1 MTMLWFLAGLTGVLM
16 AMSALTE
23 QTSAPIAS
31 LQNINPYVETSL
43 ADLAAKGVKMPLP
56 RQAAGQA
63 HAAATASCF
72 GKYNTV
78 KAPCSELQCVQLRTC
93 IQTCYRSLMQRL
105 FPNSQD
111 T

>member
-1 MTMLWFLAGLTGVLM
+1 MIMLWFLTGLTGVLM

-23 QTSAPIAS
+23 QTSAPIVS
-31 LQNINPYVETSL
+31 LRNINPYVETTL

-56 RQAAGQA
+56 RQSAGQA

-72 GKYNTV
+72 GGHSTV
-78 KAPCSELQCVQLRTC
+78 KAPCSELQCVRLRTC
-93 IQTCYRSLMQRL
+93 IQTRYRSFMQML